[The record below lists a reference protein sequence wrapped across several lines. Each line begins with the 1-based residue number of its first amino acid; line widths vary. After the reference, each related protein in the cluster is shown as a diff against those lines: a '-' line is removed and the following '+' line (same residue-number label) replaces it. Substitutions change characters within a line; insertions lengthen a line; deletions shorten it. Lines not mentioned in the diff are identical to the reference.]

1 MISSY
6 KWFKKG
12 SLAVVL
18 GMAGTIGALGLFGS
32 ASSVVA
38 APLAQGAQ
46 QGSSLVDSALAFGN
60 AYNTRDTAGLRAM
73 SDPSMEDVSHWGPP
87 DQQVTTRDA
96 FINGSPQ
103 GPHVSLTNCK
113 QSDANTVS
121 CDATLSAGPLPTLA
135 HPFTE
140 TNTLTFRNGK
150 VLRIDEY
157 LSDQTA
163 QELAAFTAANPQPGM
178 PSTGSGDAG
187 LPLAG
192 LAAGLLLLSS
202 GLAAR
207 RPRSVSE

>member
-6 KWFKKG
+6 RWFKKG
-12 SLAVVL
+12 SIAVAL
-18 GMAGTIGALGLFGS
+18 SLFAGTIGALGLFGT
-32 ASSVVA
+32 ASSALA
-38 APLAQGAQ
+38 APSAQGVQ
-46 QGSSLVDSALAFGN
+46 QGSSLVDSALAFAN

-73 SDPSMEDVSHWGPP
+73 SDPSLEDVSHWGPP

-113 QSDANTVS
+113 QSDASTVA
-121 CDATLSAGPLPTLA
+121 CDATLSGGPLPPLA

-157 LSDQTA
+157 LS
-163 QELAAFTAANPQPGM
+163 N
-178 PSTGSGDAG
+178 
-187 LPLAG
+187 
-192 LAAGLLLLSS
+192 
-202 GLAAR
+202 
-207 RPRSVSE
+207 